1 MSISSAIY
9 NAGSGLG
16 AAARLADTISNN
28 VSNALTPGYARRVTD
43 LTSLSLNGYGSGVR
57 IGSVVRAENTYM
69 TVERRAM
76 DASLGNSATFSAAY
90 ARMIAAVGEPGSPSS
105 LSTRATALETALL
118 GAVASP
124 QSLAKLSEAVNAAQ
138 QLVSSVNRIAS
149 ETMQMRGE
157 TDAEIARQVETVN
170 TSLHRID
177 EVNRKIQLMTVKGLD
192 TSALEDERGRLID
205 AIAPIVPV
213 RTIKRDDG
221 QVALYTQNG
230 GMLLD
235 GKVFELHFTRGPAV
249 ITADMSLGSP
259 LSGLAQDQNAI
270 GGVVPISIGTGSAS
284 GLMDGGSLSAL
295 FELRDRVVPEFNGEI
310 DRYAGDLI
318 ERFRDLMPPGAL
330 DGAGDGLFL
339 DKAPPAPPAD
349 PVVGLASRLALNT
362 AADPIQGGEA
372 WRLRDGL
379 AAAAPGPQGFGAF
392 LEAMA
397 DAMSEARVPPA
408 GFVSATAANGS
419 AGFAA
424 EVSSFFAGRSARSED
439 QRAFFAAQQAV
450 LSERETDATGVDSD
464 AELQYLMVVEQA
476 YAANARVLSVLDSL
490 LKQLLEI

>member
-57 IGSVVRAENTYM
+57 IGSTVRAENPYL

-76 DASLGNSATFSAAY
+76 DASFGNSATFSAAY
-90 ARMIAAVGEPGSPSS
+90 ERMIAAVGEPGSPAA

-138 QLVSSVNRIAS
+138 ELVASVNRIAT

-170 TSLHRID
+170 TTLHRID

-205 AIAPIVPV
+205 TLSPIVPV
-213 RTIKRDDG
+213 RTIKREDG
-221 QVALYTQNG
+221 QVALYSQNG

-235 GKVFELHFTRGPAV
+235 GKVFELHFTQGPAV
-249 ITADMSLGSP
+249 ITADMTLGSP
-259 LSGLAQDQNAI
+259 LSGLSQDQSAI
-270 GGVVPISIGTGSAS
+270 GGVVPISIGSGSGS
-284 GLMDGGSLSAL
+284 GLMDGGSLSRSSSCATAWCR
-295 FELRDRVVPEFNGEI
+295 EVQRRDRPLCRRP
-310 DRYAGDLI
+310 DRTLPQPDAAGRARRGRRGPLP
-318 ERFRDLMPPGAL
+318 RL
-330 DGAGDGLFL
+330 
-339 DKAPPAPPAD
+339 APPAPPAD
-349 PVVGLASRLALNT
+349 PIVRARPAPRAEHRGRSHAGRRSL
-362 AADPIQGGEA
+362 
-372 WRLRDGL
+372 RLRDGL
-379 AAAAPGPQGFGAF
+379 AAAAPGPQGFGA
-392 LEAMA
+392 LPRGNGRCDE
-397 DAMSEARVPPA
+397 
-408 GFVSATAANGS
+408 GS
-419 AGFAA
+419 ARPARRFRLGDRGERLGWLRRRDLVLLRRPSPRAA
-424 EVSSFFAGRSARSED
+424 RISGPSSPHSRRCSWSARSTPPG
-439 QRAFFAAQQAV
+439 
-450 LSERETDATGVDSD
+450 SIATP
-464 AELQYLMVVEQA
+464 
-476 YAANARVLSVLDSL
+476 NCNT
-490 LKQLLEI
+490 